1 MTVTQQTTDNDSI
14 FIAGKPPLD
23 DLHIGG
29 LFAALFILIIL
40 SAFFS
45 GSETALMTLNRY
57 RLRHLAEEGNTAAQL
72 AERLLKRPER
82 LIGLILLGNNFVNIL
97 ASSLATILAIRL
109 GGEGAI
115 PIAAGLLTLVIL
127 IFSEVAPKTLAAL
140 HPEKLAFPAA
150 WVYTPLLKLAY
161 PLVWLINL
169 FANALLRLLKV
180 YPEGTGQD
188 RVTREELRTIVNE
201 AGALIPQK
209 HRKMLLGILDL
220 EKATVEDIMI
230 PRQEIDG
237 IDLDEPWDELLE
249 DLRQMPYTQALV
261 YRGSIDHVEGF
272 IHARHVMQALMNSE
286 LNMAILQNLI
296 EAPYYIPEATP
307 LNTQLL
313 NFQKAKRRVG
323 LVVDEYGDVLGLVT
337 MSDLLEEIVGEFT
350 SDPTDSISDVQPK
363 KDGSFLVNGSA
374 SVRDLIKTF
383 EWDLPTQ
390 GPKTFNGL
398 ILEQL
403 EHIPE
408 PGTSLLIN
416 GYPVEILQMQDN
428 AVRTARIS
436 PQERR
441 KPKN

>member
-1 MTVTQQTTDNDSI
+1 
-14 FIAGKPPLD
+14 LD
-23 DLHIGG
+23 EIPIGG
-29 LFAALFILIIL
+29 LFASLFVLIIL

-57 RLRHLAEEGNTAAQL
+57 RLRHLAEEGHKAAQL

-140 HPEKLAFPAA
+140 HPERLAFPAA
-150 WVYTPLLKLAY
+150 WVYTPLLKIAY
-161 PLVWLINL
+161 PLVWLVNL

-180 YPEGTGQD
+180 YPEEGGKD

-237 IDLDEPWDELLE
+237 IDLDESWDELLE

-261 YRGSIDHVEGF
+261 YRGSIDHVVGF
-272 IHARHVMQALMNSE
+272 IHARQVMQALMNGE
-286 LNMAILQNLI
+286 LNREILQDLI
-296 EAPYYIPEATP
+296 QPPYFIPEVTP

-350 SDPTDSISDVQPK
+350 SDPTDSIADVQPK
-363 KDGSFLVNGSA
+363 EDGSFLVNGSA
-374 SVRDLIKTF
+374 NVRDLVKTF
-383 EWDLPTQ
+383 GWELPTN

-398 ILEQL
+398 IIEQL
-403 EHIPE
+403 ESIPE

-428 AVRTARIS
+428 AVKTARIL
-436 PQERR
+436 PLQRR
-441 KPKN
+441 GA

>member
-1 MTVTQQTTDNDSI
+1 MDEI
-14 FIAGKPPLD
+14 P
-23 DLHIGG
+23 IGG
-29 LFAALFILIIL
+29 LFASLFVLIIL

-57 RLRHLAEEGNTAAQL
+57 RLRHLAEEGHKAAQL

-140 HPEKLAFPAA
+140 HPERLAFPAA
-150 WVYTPLLKLAY
+150 WVYTPLLKIAY
-161 PLVWLINL
+161 PLVWLVNL

-180 YPEGTGQD
+180 YPEEGGKD

-237 IDLDEPWDELLE
+237 IDLDESWDELLE

-261 YRGSIDHVEGF
+261 YRGSIDHVVGF
-272 IHARHVMQALMNSE
+272 IHARQVMQALMNGE
-286 LNMAILQNLI
+286 LNREILQDLI
-296 EAPYYIPEATP
+296 QPPYFIPEVTP

-350 SDPTDSISDVQPK
+350 SDPTDSIADVQPK
-363 KDGSFLVNGSA
+363 EDGSFLVNGSA
-374 SVRDLIKTF
+374 NVRDLVKTF
-383 EWDLPTQ
+383 GWELPTN

-398 ILEQL
+398 IIEQL
-403 EHIPE
+403 ESIPE

-428 AVRTARIS
+428 AVKTARIL
-436 PQERR
+436 PLQRR
-441 KPKN
+441 GA

>member
-1 MTVTQQTTDNDSI
+1 MNELPT
-14 FIAGKPPLD
+14 
-23 DLHIGG
+23 GG
-29 LFAALFILIIL
+29 LFFALFILIIL

-57 RLRHLAEEGNTAAQL
+57 RLRHLSETGNTTAQL
-72 AERLLKRPER
+72 AQRLLQRPER

-97 ASSLATILAIRL
+97 ASSLATVLAIRL

-115 PIAAGLLTLVIL
+115 PIAAGVLTLVIL

-150 WVYTPLLKLAY
+150 WVYTPLLKITY

-169 FANALLRLLKV
+169 FANALLKALKA
-180 YPEGTGQD
+180 YPDNAQAD
-188 RVTREELRTIVNE
+188 ALSQEELRTIVNE
-201 AGALIPQK
+201 ASALIPRK
-209 HRKMLLGILDL
+209 HQKMLLGILDL

-237 IDLDEPWDELLE
+237 INLDEPWDELME
-249 DLRQMPYTQALV
+249 DLREMPYTQALV
-261 YRGSIDHVEGF
+261 YRGNIDHVVGF
-272 IHARHVMQALMNSE
+272 IHARWLMRALMSGPLSPE
-286 LNMAILQNLI
+286 HLETLI
-296 EAPYYIPEATP
+296 REPYYIPEGTP

-350 SDPTDSISDVQPK
+350 SDPTDQIADVQPQE
-363 KDGSFLVNGSA
+363 DGSYLVSGSA
-374 SVRDLIKTF
+374 NVRDLVKSLD
-383 EWDLPTQ
+383 WDLPTS

-398 ILEQL
+398 IIEQL
-403 EHIPE
+403 ESIPE
-408 PGTSLLIN
+408 AGTSLLIN
-416 GYPVEILQMQDN
+416 GYPVEILQIQDN
-428 AVRTARIS
+428 AVKTARIMPDKRQS
-436 PQERR
+436 QS
-441 KPKN
+441 